1 MIPRINKSELFA
13 SLPAPWAED
22 LLPRIREG
30 VAKSRRKVVVL
41 DDDPTGTQTVYD
53 VPVLTTWQ
61 PEELARELANDLPC
75 FYLLTNTRAF
85 PAAEA
90 VRINQE
96 IARNLTVAAM
106 RSPGRNDFVVVSR
119 SDSTLRGHFPAETD
133 ALGRTLMGDVGRA
146 RHSVRAGV
154 GQADDGAHGVTR
166 PTSQL
171 PPPVLLVPYFEAGGR
186 YTVNDVHYVAEGE
199 QLIPAGE
206 TPFAKDAAFGYRN
219 SDLRAWVEEKTGGAV
234 KAADVKSIS
243 LDELRRGGPGVVKAK
258 LLSLR
263 DGNVCIANVAA
274 PRDLEVL
281 AWAALQAE
289 NAGSRLMYRTAAS
302 FVAGR
307 LGLAPRE
314 LWKPKSSESVAADV
328 SPLHSK
334 PGEVRADSRRL
345 LQAEKGGLTI
355 VGSYVPKTTT
365 QLESLLVKCDV
376 ERVAISVEN
385 ILDATQRAMV
395 LRHAVAQANAGIR
408 AGRDVVVFTSRTL
421 VTGNGAE
428 ASLAIGNEVSNAL
441 VELLRG
447 VEVQPRYLIAKG
459 GITSSDLA
467 TRGLGVKR
475 AMVLGQILPGVPVWE
490 LGAETKFPGLP
501 YVVFPGNVGGPD
513 ALAEAVNRFK
523 E

>member
-1 MIPRINKSELFA
+1 MSGGVNKAELFA
-13 SLPAPWAED
+13 SLPPVWPED

-61 PEELARELANDLPC
+61 PEELAREFANDLPC

-85 PAAEA
+85 PPAEA

-96 IARNLTVAAM
+96 IARNLTKAAM
-106 RSPGRNDFVVVSR
+106 RSAGRNDFVVVSR
-119 SDSTLRGHFPAETD
+119 SDSTLHGHFPAETD
-133 ALGRTLMGDVGRA
+133 ALGRTLMGG
-146 RHSVRAGV
+146 GT
-154 GQADDGAHGVTR
+154 QK
-166 PTSQL
+166 
-171 PPPVLLVPYFEAGGR
+171 PPVLLVPYFEAGGR
-186 YTVNDVHYVAEGE
+186 YTVKDVHYVAEGE
-199 QLIPAGE
+199 ELVPAAE
-206 TPFAKDAAFGYRN
+206 TPFARDAAFGYRHSN
-219 SDLRAWVEEKTGGAV
+219 LCAWVEEKTGGTV
-234 KAADVKSIS
+234 RAAEVRSIS
-243 LDELRRGGPGVVKAK
+243 LDDLRVAGPDAVKAQ

-263 DGNVCIANVAA
+263 EGEVCIANAAA

-289 NAGSRLMYRTAAS
+289 SAGSRVLYRTAAS
-302 FVAGR
+302 FVAAR

-314 LWKPKSSESVAADV
+314 LWQPIMVGRVA
-328 SPLHSK
+328 P
-334 PGEVRADSRRL
+334 RAPQSQVELGAHGVTRPTNGT
-345 LQAEKGGLTI
+345 GGLTI

-365 QLESLLVKCDV
+365 QLERLLVRGAV
-376 ERVAISVEN
+376 ERVEIPVEK
-385 ILDATQRAMV
+385 ILDAPQRGML
-395 LRHAVAQANAGIR
+395 LRHAVEQANAGIR

-421 VTGNGAE
+421 VTGHGAE
-428 ASLAIGNEVSNAL
+428 ASLAIGHQVSEAL

-447 VEVQPRYLIAKG
+447 IEAQPRYLIAKG

-475 AMVLGQILPGVPVWE
+475 TMVMGQILPRIPVWE

-513 ALAEAVNRFK
+513 ALADAVNKFHP
-523 E
+523 